1 MRPEVIC
8 HMLTP
13 LDGRVV
19 VSQWSRCPDATTN
32 EYVALYF
39 DLYRKFDPK
48 GYIVGRITM
57 EPYADGR
64 ARSPRPGDRAA
75 RPVHVA
81 QSDPA
86 SIAVVLDPSGK
97 LHWSEGELDGEHL
110 VIVVGPKVSDS
121 YLCELAERGLSYFVS
136 DSADIDPLWLLQ
148 TLRREFGAQRMMVEG
163 GGVVNGKFLAA
174 GVVDEISL
182 LLVPAIDGTTGTR
195 TIFEG
200 GPAGLG
206 GKVALRF
213 RSSETLKGG
222 ALHLRYGV
230 EKA

>member
-8 HMLTP
+8 HMLSP

-19 VSQWSRCPDATTN
+19 VGQWSRCPDASQGEFVN
-32 EYVALYF
+32 LYF
-39 DLYRKFDPK
+39 DLYKKFAAK

-57 EPYADGR
+57 EPYADGA
-64 ARSPRPGDRAA
+64 ARKPRPGDKAV
-75 RPVHVA
+75 RPIHVA
-81 QSDPA
+81 QANPS

-121 YLCELAERGLSYFVS
+121 YLCELTERGLSYFVS

-148 TLRREFGAQRMMVEG
+148 TLQRGFGAKRMMVEG

-206 GKVALRF
+206 RKVALRF
-213 RSSETLKGG
+213 RSAETLKGG

-230 EKA
+230 TKA